1 MNPAKDTFG
10 DAPTR
15 GKLDRQFLSDREI
28 ASMPIV
34 ARALARELP
43 KPAHE
48 V

>member
-1 MNPAKDTFG
+1 M
-10 DAPTR
+10 R
-15 GKLDRQFLSDREI
+15 GKMDRQFLSDGEI